1 MFAITNNSVNNKPFV
16 FKSFQEK
23 ARTKNFLQD
32 FKTRRRKVSDEP
44 EPSTKAKIAAGSAI
58 GTAIPLVIFAK
69 KQKLD
74 VSKLS
79 QIFKLQFGLK
89 EMVGVSSG
97 AILGGVLTGMMFDK
111 KNSKKEKTD
120 EGVFQFLNS
129 TIPLFFVSG
138 IQKLSEKVP
147 VLNKK
152 PVKIGAIGAG
162 IFASMH
168 AAAKLANFINDPKNK
183 VPDRKLGMI
192 DAIVNID
199 ELAGALVLAGFPIV
213 KTLKIEKLLPFI
225 SAWSGFRAGESN

>member
-1 MFAITNNSVNNKPFV
+1 MLAVTTTSNNKPFV
-16 FKSFQEK
+16 FKSFQDK
-23 ARTKNFLQD
+23 AKTKNFIHD
-32 FKTRRRKVSDEP
+32 FRMRRRKVTDEP
-44 EPSTKAKIAAGSAI
+44 EPSVKLKIAAGSII
-58 GTAIPLVIFAK
+58 GAAIPMVIFAK

-79 QIFKLQFGLK
+79 QIFNVNFGLK
-89 EMVGVSSG
+89 EMLGLTTGS
-97 AILGGVLTGMMFDK
+97 ILGGVLTGMMFDK

-138 IQKLSEKVP
+138 IQKLSKNFP
-147 VLNKK
+147 VLEKK

-168 AAAKLANFINDPKNK
+168 CAAKLANFINDPHNK
-183 VPDRKLGMI
+183 VPDRKLGML
-192 DAIVNID
+192 DAVVNID
-199 ELAGALVLAGFPIV
+199 EVAGALVLAGFPIV

-225 SAWSGFRAGESN
+225 SAWSGYRAGESN